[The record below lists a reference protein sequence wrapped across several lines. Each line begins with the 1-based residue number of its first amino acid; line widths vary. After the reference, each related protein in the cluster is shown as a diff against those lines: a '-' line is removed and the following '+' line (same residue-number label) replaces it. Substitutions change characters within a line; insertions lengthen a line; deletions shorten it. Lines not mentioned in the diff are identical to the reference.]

1 MKIFRNINNFNA
13 TKPVLTIGTF
23 DGVHLGHEKV
33 ISELKRIS
41 QEVGGESVVLTFYP
55 HPRKVLGKGDV
66 DLLNTIDEKV
76 ELLEK
81 KGIDNLIIYPF
92 TKEFSKLSYIEFIET
107 ILIQQLN
114 INYLV
119 LGYDNKFGHN
129 REGELK
135 YLKEKNYD
143 FNIIQLDPLFVDEVN
158 ISSTKIRNLIA
169 IGDIENANKFLGY
182 PYSISGDVVK
192 GKKIGRKIGF
202 PTANIELIEKNKL
215 APANGVYA
223 VKVLFEEVEY
233 KGMLNIGIR
242 PTVNNQLS
250 NKTIEVNIFD
260 FDQDIYYKSLTI
272 KMFKKVREEQ
282 CFDSLEALKA
292 QIEKDKYNI
301 IELFKKFE

>member
-192 GKKIGRKIGF
+192 GKQIGRKIGF